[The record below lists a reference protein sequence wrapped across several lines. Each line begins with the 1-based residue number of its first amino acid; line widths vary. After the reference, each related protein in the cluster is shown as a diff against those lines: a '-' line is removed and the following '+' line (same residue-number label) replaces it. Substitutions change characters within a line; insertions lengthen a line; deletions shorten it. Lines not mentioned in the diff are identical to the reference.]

1 MHGRTR
7 EHGHGELFTKY
18 RTAEDYLKVPVEELA
33 ADIKPTGFFNQKTKS
48 LRGAC
53 ARIVEAYGGEVP
65 NTMEDL
71 ITLPGVARKTANI
84 VLGNSYG
91 VVEGIAV
98 DTHVRRVGE
107 RLGFTSEKDPDKIE
121 QDLMR
126 LIPRKRWFDF
136 TGRDHRSRPGD
147 VRGSQASVRRVS
159 GERSV
164 PVEPGVTLSLS
175 GDDRRQ
181 RAPAPASELPPFVL
195 VQATPHARV
204 LRGDQRPF
212 QAIVANAQP
221 SHTALALAVWTET
234 HDGGPMGK
242 NSSGSSAMHFAPA
255 IQVVWSGSCLNLR
268 SIMWHRSGRSASGHA
283 DADTVAGRE
292 RGERSV

>member
-1 MHGRTR
+1 MSPKAGSLTR
-7 EHGHGELFTKY
+7 KSPIEERAPEIITRLSKAHPDAHVALNFTNPLECLVATILSAQCTDERVNIVTASLFTKY

-53 ARIVEAYGGEVP
+53 ARIVDAYGGKVP

-136 TGRDHRSRPGD
+136 TYVIIDHGRGTCVARKPRCDECP
-147 VRGSQASVRRVS
+147 VS
-159 GERSV
+159 DLCPS
-164 PVEPGVTLSLS
+164 SL
-175 GDDRRQ
+175 
-181 RAPAPASELPPFVL
+181 V
-195 VQATPHARV
+195 
-204 LRGDQRPF
+204 
-212 QAIVANAQP
+212 
-221 SHTALALAVWTET
+221 
-234 HDGGPMGK
+234 
-242 NSSGSSAMHFAPA
+242 
-255 IQVVWSGSCLNLR
+255 
-268 SIMWHRSGRSASGHA
+268 
-283 DADTVAGRE
+283 
-292 RGERSV
+292 